1 MDIHHVVFFKAI
13 FVFIKVSTLVKGLS
27 MKVSLTHITLTSF
40 LVVSSCSN
48 EGVGSLNSTVNS
60 IASPGNPGAPNVL
73 YWVDKGEMSRA
84 TCIIDKPTTRENCTA
99 NLSKI
104 AIAEVTKRAGTLG
117 QGGIDAANANIA
129 AEIKALKD
137 VDPSVV
143 SLNQQIESMTK
154 QKSAT
159 QIVVNTD
166 TKLIETSTKE
176 KAQLDERIV
185 ADDEQLAAI
194 AKQLQMTPNDAR
206 LLELQA
212 KVQAERL
219 DLLNQSSAVAN
230 RIQTIQKHLAWQ
242 QSTLVSVDNAIK
254 AKQTELKN
262 VIDQLVVY
270 SAKLDQLNAAGLDAQ
285 ASLAGLTKVMS
296 LIAQGDITFHGN
308 LLNTTL
314 QGSLI
319 LVDRSFEPAM
329 ELKFGRYKVESGF
342 SSFCAQKIEPLMQGG
357 DVRID
362 ITLQAPCNVTKLP
375 YVCDKVSCKNNATRY
390 FTVMNA
396 THYTYVEGANKAV
409 FVLDSAQ

>member
-1 MDIHHVVFFKAI
+1 
-13 FVFIKVSTLVKGLS
+13 
-27 MKVSLTHITLTSF
+27 MKVSLTHITLTSC

-48 EGVGSLNSTVNS
+48 EGVGSLNSSVNS
-60 IASPGNPGAPNVL
+60 IASPGNPGAPNTL
-73 YWVDKGEMSRA
+73 YWVEQGEMSRA
-84 TCIIDKPTTRENCTA
+84 TCIVDKPTTRANCTT
-99 NLSKI
+99 NLGKVPV
-104 AIAEVTKRAGTLG
+104 ADVTKRAAQLG
-117 QGGIDAANANIA
+117 QGGIDAATANIA
-129 AEIKALKD
+129 TEVKALKD
-137 VDPSVV
+137 IDPSVI
-143 SLNQQIESMTK
+143 SLNQQIDAMTK
-154 QKSAT
+154 QKASM

-166 TKLIETSTKE
+166 TKMIESSTKE
-176 KAQLDERIV
+176 KAQLDERV
-185 ADDEQLAAI
+185 TADDEQLVAI

-219 DLLNQSSAVAN
+219 DLLNQSTAVAN

-242 QSTLVSVDNAIK
+242 QSALVSLDNAIK
-254 AKQTELKN
+254 AKQDELKN
-262 VIDQLVVY
+262 ILDQLVVY
-270 SAKLDQLNAAGLDAQ
+270 SAKLDQLNAVKLDAQ
-285 ASLAGLTKVMS
+285 ASLTGLTKVMS

-308 LLNTTL
+308 LLNNAL

-362 ITLQAPCNVTKLP
+362 ITLQAPCNINKLP
-375 YVCDKVSCKNNATRY
+375 YICDKVSCKNNATRY
-390 FTVMNA
+390 FTVMNS

-409 FVLDSAQ
+409 FVLDPTP